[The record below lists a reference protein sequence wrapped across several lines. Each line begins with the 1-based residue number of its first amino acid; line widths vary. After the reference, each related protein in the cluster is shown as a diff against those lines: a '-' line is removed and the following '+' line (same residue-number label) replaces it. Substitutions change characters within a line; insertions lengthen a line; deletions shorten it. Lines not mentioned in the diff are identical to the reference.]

1 MNVKIGRRIA
11 SLIAVAAVIICA
23 VCGVLMNISAD
34 DKGFRLTCKTP
45 DGVLR
50 EDNHWDMY
58 YIGKTGSGGEKL
70 LIGEFANF
78 SVELDF
84 SSSSALADTARTLE
98 TYTRVNKITPT
109 ASGNSDKNGILTFG
123 GLDNGIYLFV
133 GQQIT
138 EGIKTYIPV
147 SFIAELTD
155 TTAQIDVSP
164 KYTSFLVAAGEDYTY
179 TVKKIWKNGGSRIPL
194 YIDVDIYCDGDL
206 YESVKLSDENDWTYK
221 WDADDFYLWD
231 VVERDV
237 PEGFKV
243 EYSSNEWQYA
253 IVNTLSAQEPG
264 IDFTTS
270 TTTSATGTNIQT
282 ETTVFE
288 TLVSN
293 TSPVSSENETMN
305 TQTTDTKTPAATE
318 KNVTSY
324 IETVKLPQTG
334 QLWWPVPV
342 LVLVGIIFVAIGLKL
357 WKKD

>member
-11 SLIAVAAVIICA
+11 SLLAVAAVMIYA

-34 DKGFRLTCKTP
+34 DKGFRLICKTP
-45 DGVLR
+45 DGILR
-50 EDNHWDMY
+50 EYNHWDMY
-58 YIGKTGSGGEKL
+58 YIGKTDIGGEKS

-78 SVELDF
+78 PVELDF

-98 TYTRVNKITPT
+98 TYTRVNKISPT
-109 ASGNSDKNGILTFG
+109 ASGDSDKNGILVFG

-133 GQQIT
+133 GEKIT
-138 EGIKTYIPV
+138 EGIKTYVPV
-147 SFIAELTD
+147 SFIAEVTD

-164 KYTSFLVAAGEDYTY
+164 KYTSFLVAAGEEYSY
-179 TVKKIWKNGGSRIPL
+179 TVKKIWKNGGSKIPL
-194 YIDVDIYCDGDL
+194 YIDVDIYCDGEL
-206 YESVKLSDENDWTYK
+206 YESVRLSDENDWTYK
-221 WDADDFYLWD
+221 WEADDFFLWD

-253 IVNTLSAQEPG
+253 IVNTLSTQEPG
-264 IDFTTS
+264 IDYTT
-270 TTTSATGTNIQT
+270 TAATSATDTNIQT
-282 ETTVFE
+282 ETTVSE

-293 TSPVSSENETMN
+293 TSSVSSDAETMN
-305 TQTTDTKTPAATE
+305 TKTTDTKTPTATE
-318 KNVTSY
+318 KNVTSNT
-324 IETVKLPQTG
+324 ENVKLPQTG

-342 LVLVGIIFVAIGLKL
+342 LVLGGLIFVALGLKL